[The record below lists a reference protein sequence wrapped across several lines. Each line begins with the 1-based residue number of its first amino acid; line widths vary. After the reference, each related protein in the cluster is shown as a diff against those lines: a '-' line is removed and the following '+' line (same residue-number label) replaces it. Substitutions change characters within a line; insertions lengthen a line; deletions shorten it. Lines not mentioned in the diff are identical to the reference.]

1 MNFRIPA
8 GQQWKHQNNVWNL
21 LKVNNKHDM
30 HFSGVS
36 IVDSEQLNA
45 GWELNAPTLSD
56 STILIAHCFQNC
68 KFNLSGY

>member
-1 MNFRIPA
+1 
-8 GQQWKHQNNVWNL
+8 
-21 LKVNNKHDM
+21 M
-30 HFSGVS
+30 HCSGVS
-36 IVDSEQLNA
+36 IVDFEQLNA

>member
-1 MNFRIPA
+1 
-8 GQQWKHQNNVWNL
+8 
-21 LKVNNKHDM
+21 M

-36 IVDSEQLNA
+36 IVDSEQVNA

-68 KFNLSGY
+68 KFNSSYWNGKVVNLSGY